1 MTHFTVGIIVSQ
13 GEPDVEGFIARQME
27 PYYEHTEAE
36 PYVCYSLE
44 QAAQDIASTIHRLE
58 LIVSRKEPHYDIAK
72 CRENLEQL
80 RRMTPEQKYAER
92 IRHHEHFNDRG
103 EPISTYNPDSKWDW
117 YVIGGRWDGWINDKE
132 TGGESVTDNT
142 ATTDQAIAR
151 DKIPHA
157 IITPDGEWHENGQ
170 MGWWAIL
177 LTENENW
184 DPDARAILARYTG
197 HRLVIVDAHI

>member
-1 MTHFTVGIIVSQ
+1 MTHFTVGIIIPQ
-13 GEPDVEGFIARQME
+13 GVPDVEAFIASVME
-27 PYYEHTEAE
+27 PYYEHTDAE

-44 QAAQDIASTIHRLE
+44 KAAADIASTIHRLE
-58 LIVSRKEPHYDIAK
+58 LIISRKDPHYDIEE
-72 CRENLEQL
+72 CRRNLEQL
-80 RRMTPEQKYAER
+80 RSMTPEQKYQD
-92 IRHHEHFNDRG
+92 HLKYHEHFNDLG

-132 TGGESVTDNT
+132 TSGESALDNT
-142 ATTDQAIAR
+142 ATTDEAIAR

-184 DPDARAILARYTG
+184 DSDARAILALYSG